1 MLNTYL
7 MFGAVML
14 LMFGIGLR
22 FGHWVASRQIEP
34 EYEKLLENNG
44 ELRSNLRHNKARSEI
59 SYREIKEKY
68 GLKVR
73 KLKSKLKKAKKR

>member
-1 MLNTYL
+1 MWDTYL

-14 LMFGIGLR
+14 LMVAIGLR
-22 FGHWVASRQIEP
+22 FGHWLASRQIEP
-34 EYEKLLENNG
+34 EYKKLLSKNG
-44 ELRSNLRHNKARSEI
+44 ELHSDLRHNMVKAEI

>member
-14 LMFGIGLR
+14 LMFAIGFR

-34 EYEKLLENNG
+34 EYEKLLEKNG
-44 ELRSNLRHNKARSEI
+44 ELRSNLRHNKVRYEI

>member
-1 MLNTYL
+1 

-14 LMFGIGLR
+14 LMVAIGFR

-34 EYEKLLENNG
+34 EYERLLEKNG
-44 ELRSNLRHNKARSEI
+44 ELRSDLRQNKAKADILFREVKE
-59 SYREIKEKY
+59 SYS
-68 GLKVR
+68 LKVK